1 MIGNRK
7 NTKELLE
14 LYQKKAKK
22 SFGQNFLVDEN
33 ILYKIISNADLDQTV
48 GVIEIGPGLGALTE
62 QLALYA
68 KKVLAYEIDKVMI
81 EILQDTLAQYN
92 NVYIINQDILKADI
106 LKDLK
111 TYLNDCQRIVVI
123 ANIPYYITTPII
135 FKFLE
140 LDYPFE
146 YLILMVQK
154 ELAERL
160 TGKPKTKDY
169 NALSV
174 LMDYK
179 TNSKILFNVSKNCF
193 YPAPK
198 VDSAVIK
205 IIPTNKGYVVQNEK
219 EFFKFIRNIFS
230 SRRKI
235 LVNNISSCYHI
246 NKDEVKNIL
255 MGHKY
260 QENIRPEE
268 LSTGEIIEIF
278 HLLVNNLNR

>member
-123 ANIPYYITTPII
+123 
-135 FKFLE
+135 
-140 LDYPFE
+140 
-146 YLILMVQK
+146 
-154 ELAERL
+154 
-160 TGKPKTKDY
+160 
-169 NALSV
+169 
-174 LMDYK
+174 
-179 TNSKILFNVSKNCF
+179 
-193 YPAPK
+193 
-198 VDSAVIK
+198 
-205 IIPTNKGYVVQNEK
+205 
-219 EFFKFIRNIFS
+219 
-230 SRRKI
+230 
-235 LVNNISSCYHI
+235 
-246 NKDEVKNIL
+246 
-255 MGHKY
+255 
-260 QENIRPEE
+260 
-268 LSTGEIIEIF
+268 
-278 HLLVNNLNR
+278 